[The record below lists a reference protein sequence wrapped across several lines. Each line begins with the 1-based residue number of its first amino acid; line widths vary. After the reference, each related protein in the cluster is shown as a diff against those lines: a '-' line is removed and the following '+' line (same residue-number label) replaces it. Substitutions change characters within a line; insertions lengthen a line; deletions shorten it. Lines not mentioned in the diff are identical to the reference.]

1 MFTTPSPVRPATHHR
16 ARRLSAALAGVVLSI
31 VAVGSAAAITPPGS
45 VSVSTDGCSFTVTI
59 DLDQGW
65 PVIAWEVKQYT
76 SHWQDGKTVL
86 QDSVTDDADGHVVA
100 GPYTLP
106 AGHYNVAVDNE
117 PVDSSSIVED
127 FTLSCPT
134 ATPSGSELPIG
145 SQSASPSESA
155 ATPTPTGQDL
165 PIEGTAQPTGNELG
179 AVGVGAVTPPP
190 TDTGSAASSATE
202 TSGGWLMFAV
212 LAIIATALL
221 SLSNHRLSRV
231 RATDGRG
238 RRR

>member
-1 MFTTPSPVRPATHHR
+1 MSTTPLPVRPVSHHGV
-16 ARRLSAALAGVVLSI
+16 RRRTAALAGIVLSLF
-31 VAVGSAAAITPPGS
+31 AAGSAAAITPPGS

-59 DLDQGW
+59 DLDQAW
-65 PVIAWEVKQYT
+65 PEIGWEVKEYK

-86 QDSVTDDADGHVVA
+86 ADLVTDDADGHVVV

-127 FTLSCPT
+127 FTLSCAAP
-134 ATPSGSELPIG
+134 TPSGSELPIE
-145 SQSASPSESA
+145 SQSAAPSESA
-155 ATPTPTGQDL
+155 ATPTPTGEEL
-165 PIEGTAQPTGNELG
+165 PIEGSAPPTGEALG

-202 TSGGWLMFAV
+202 PSGGWLV
-212 LAIIATALL
+212 LAAVAVIAAALL

-231 RATDGRG
+231 RATDDRD